1 MSKKLTTKEIA
12 GQVNLSPIR
21 IIQLIQNGF
30 IEAEKF
36 GRDYMVDSKYVEIIK
51 NRPEKRGR
59 PRKKAA

>member
-12 GQVNLSPIR
+12 EQVNLSPIR

-36 GRDYMVDSKYVEIIK
+36 GRDYMVDSKYVEIILT
-51 NRPEKRGR
+51 RPEKRGR
-59 PRKKAA
+59 PKKAA

>member
-12 GQVNLSPIR
+12 EQVKLSPIR

-36 GRDYMVDSKYVEIIK
+36 GRDYMVDSKYVEIILT
-51 NRPEKRGR
+51 RPEKRGR
-59 PRKKAA
+59 PKKAA